1 MRPLKDKGSATDLSS
16 DLVGHV
22 FEDRYQIERQLGRG
36 GIGVVYYATDTKL
49 EGRPV
54 AVKVLSEMMG
64 LRQSQRRRFE
74 REAKALAALNHPNV
88 VSVIDYGVADNRPYL
103 VMELLQGE
111 PLSQVLADDGPLEW
125 ERTLKL
131 MTQMLR
137 GLCYVHERSIAHRDL
152 KPGNLFVQTLPGMG
166 EHVKLLDF
174 GFAKFL
180 DPSEEGGTLTR
191 SGEVFGEPAHLADE
205 RAQALDVLVERLER
219 VTAGLLLHGSCSD
232 QP

>member
-74 REAKALAALNHPNV
+74 RETT
-88 VSVIDYGVADNRPYL
+88 G
-103 VMELLQGE
+103 
-111 PLSQVLADDGPLEW
+111 
-125 ERTLKL
+125 RT
-131 MTQMLR
+131 
-137 GLCYVHERSIAHRDL
+137 S
-152 KPGNLFVQTLPGMG
+152 
-166 EHVKLLDF
+166 
-174 GFAKFL
+174 
-180 DPSEEGGTLTR
+180 
-191 SGEVFGEPAHLADE
+191 
-205 RAQALDVLVERLER
+205 
-219 VTAGLLLHGSCSD
+219 
-232 QP
+232 